1 MQREPD
7 PRGQSLSSSGLSL
20 CSASASRTVDN
31 IFDIDNLRSL
41 MPPHVGND
49 SVGEGR
55 AAQCLAGLR
64 LVHVRCS
71 VSIVFADADACG
83 STEHRRMIISLAGPG
98 CFIATV
104 SRSARAWEAI
114 PRACAAAA

>member
-1 MQREPD
+1 MTCRATD
-7 PRGQSLSSSGLSL
+7 DDLS
-20 CSASASRTVDN
+20 
-31 IFDIDNLRSL
+31 SL

-49 SVGEGR
+49 SLGDGR

-64 LVHVRCS
+64 LVHFRWS
-71 VSIVFADADACG
+71 VSIVFADADAYG
-83 STEHRRMIISLAGPG
+83 STEHRRMRISLAGPG

-114 PRACAAAA
+114 PRACAAAMK